1 MSTFRAFLDSVLGT
15 YVPFMASDGTIPS
28 GMAGVD
34 WSYVFAGLL
43 LCIVVWSVFKILGGM
58 ICKSF

>member
-1 MSTFRAFLDSVLGT
+1 MSTFRAFLDSVLDT
-15 YVPFMASDGTIPS
+15 YVPVMASDGTIPS
-28 GMAGVD
+28 GLAGVD

-58 ICKSF
+58 ICKNF